1 MPLSYPVVASKK
13 PCRTFPILI
22 YTPSACGSHIVKQQR
37 DALFFFRFFLRFC
50 CSSTDFCG
58 GESQT
63 TLGGGN
69 QQQVQLEVDPARRFL
84 VILLEFR
91 IWCNVQTSENC
102 SSQFPM
108 EKMVGSR
115 NKQIQVQRIRGVKG
129 QRDIMSPQKGVE
141 GQFYLYLKLMCIQ
154 LSSIS
159 VFRG

>member
-37 DALFFFRFFLRFC
+37 DALFFFVFFFVFAAVLQIFVGVKVRP
-50 CSSTDFCG
+50 
-58 GESQT
+58 
-63 TLGGGN
+63 LLGGN

>member
-37 DALFFFRFFLRFC
+37 DALFFFVFFFVFAAVLQIFVGVKVRP
-50 CSSTDFCG
+50 
-58 GESQT
+58 
-63 TLGGGN
+63 LLAGGGN

-115 NKQIQVQRIRGVKG
+115 NK
-129 QRDIMSPQKGVE
+129 
-141 GQFYLYLKLMCIQ
+141 
-154 LSSIS
+154 
-159 VFRG
+159 